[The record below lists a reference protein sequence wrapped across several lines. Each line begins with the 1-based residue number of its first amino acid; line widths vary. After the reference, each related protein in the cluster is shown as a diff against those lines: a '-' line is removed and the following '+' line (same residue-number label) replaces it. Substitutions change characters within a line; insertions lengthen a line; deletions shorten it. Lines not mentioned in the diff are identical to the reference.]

1 MTDRPRVY
9 VASPLGFATTSDW
22 YRTAISDE
30 VRGAG
35 LELLDPWH
43 DPRRKFEKELKA
55 AEALPL
61 VADRRHELERLDKK
75 AGRKN
80 HRLLGRADAV
90 LAVLDGPDVDS
101 GTAAEIGFA
110 TAQQIPVVGFR
121 SDRRQTGENDG
132 CPVNL
137 QVTYFIKLHGGDIF
151 DELSDDAVS
160 LLRRLAM
167 RRFRQRNR
175 STP

>member
-1 MTDRPRVY
+1 MIDCPRVY
-9 VASPLGFATTSDW
+9 VASPLGFAATSDW
-22 YRTAISDE
+22 YRTAISDALRDAE
-30 VRGAG
+30 

-43 DPRRKFEKELKA
+43 DPGRKFEKELEA

-61 VADRRHELERLDKK
+61 VVDRHRELERLDKK

-90 LAVLDGPDVDS
+90 LAVLDGSDVDS

-151 DELSDDAVS
+151 DEMSDDAVS
-160 LLRRLAM
+160 LLRRLAI
-167 RRFRQRNR
+167 RKFRQRDR
-175 STP
+175 SVP